1 MEEDNDEPRRSAR
14 LQKPRRSARLN
25 NVSWIDDDLDEL
37 KYYTYSDDRVYQHED
52 KTHIVPIEK
61 VENDNVDKIDKSIN
75 STTLHSP
82 NYFSDFHAN
91 ASSKKPHNASRIV
104 GNIILGLIY
113 HSFPACIHNA
123 VINQVGNTSELIG
136 GIPHSH
142 ILETDIN
149 IIDDDTNMRHPDLL
163 THSNL
168 TMKKELQFMDIV
180 NDEEEKDTSFVPRKI
195 IDHRISR

>member
-1 MEEDNDEPRRSAR
+1 M
-14 LQKPRRSARLN
+14 
-25 NVSWIDDDLDEL
+25 
-37 KYYTYSDDRVYQHED
+37 
-52 KTHIVPIEK
+52 
-61 VENDNVDKIDKSIN
+61 
-75 STTLHSP
+75 LHP
-82 NYFSDFHAN
+82 
-91 ASSKKPHNASRIV
+91 KKPYNASRII
-104 GNIILGLIY
+104 GKIILRLIF
-113 HSFPACIHNA
+113 HSFSACISNT
-123 VINQVGNTSELIG
+123 VINQVGNTSEFRG

-149 IIDDDTNMRHPDLL
+149 IIDDDTNMRYPDLL